1 MRIGK
6 DDWAFKVNGKN
17 GNLAME
23 LPKRTSYSAEE
34 FKMVA
39 LGLMRFCAPIGMLFD
54 GMLKQAAREAKRKSK
69 K

>member
-6 DDWAFKVNGKN
+6 DDWAFKVNSKN
-17 GNLAME
+17 GNLTME
-23 LPKRTSYSAEE
+23 IPKRTSYSPEE

-54 GMLKQAAREAKRKSK
+54 NMLMGAAREAKRKK
-69 K
+69 KT